1 MIDVGLMAK
10 STPFLKPKQARLT
23 SAKPEGTFFFRYS
36 LRKLPA
42 IPPQVISCKHLSQFT
57 ASAVL
62 GESLLITRMLQPP
75 VNTVISKME
84 TETIHKSS
92 KPRIPLCVNL
102 DFPGKI
108 FYNWSAIGLNMVV
121 ANMWK
126 KKKKKSWDVAVRL
139 SAVLL

>member
-23 SAKPEGTFFFRYS
+23 LAKPEETFFFLYL

-42 IPPQVISCKHLSQFT
+42 IPPQVISCKHLSEFT
-57 ASAVL
+57 VSAVP

-84 TETIHKSS
+84 TETNHKSG
-92 KPRIPLCVNL
+92 KPRIPLCLNL
-102 DFPGKI
+102 YFPGKI
-108 FYNWSAIGLNMVV
+108 F
-121 ANMWK
+121 
-126 KKKKKSWDVAVRL
+126 
-139 SAVLL
+139 